1 MDIKK
6 NHSLSKLNS
15 FKVDHEAKLFAEIKN
30 SKDIFQALESK
41 ILDKEKK
48 IILGG
53 GSNILFTENFDGLI
67 LYNKIKGIEIVEE
80 NKNEIKIK
88 VGSGVIWDDFV
99 SFCVNKNWSGIE
111 NLSLIPGSVGA
122 APIQNIGAYG
132 VEVKDYIF
140 KINGI
145 NLENKTKKTYNNSL
159 CDFSYRNSIFKKS
172 LKNKFFITSVIFRL
186 NKKHK
191 FNLSYKDLRYLDKK
205 NISLIKIR
213 NEIIKIRNA
222 KLPNPKILGNAG
234 SFFKNPIVDKVTFS
248 KLKNNYNEITYYKIN
263 TNSIKI
269 PAAWLIEKCGWKG
282 YSDNKTGVFKNHAL
296 VIVNHSS
303 KSGKNILE
311 LSKKIKESIMKKF
324 NIILEDEVNIF

>member
-1 MDIKK
+1 MNIKK

-15 FKVDHEAKLFAEIKN
+15 FKVDHEAKIFTEVNSSQDLFKTL
-30 SKDIFQALESK
+30 KSK
-41 ILDKEKK
+41 IFEKEKK

-53 GSNILFTENFDGLI
+53 GTNILFTENFNGLI
-67 LYNKIKGIEIVEE
+67 LFNNIKGIEIIEE

-88 VGSGVIWDDFV
+88 VGSGEIWDDFV
-99 SFCVNKNWSGIE
+99 SFCVNKDWSGIE

-140 KINGI
+140 KINGVD
-145 NLENKTKKTYNNSL
+145 LDNKTKKTYNNSS
-159 CDFSYRNSIFKKS
+159 CDFSYRNSIFKKI
-172 LKNKFFITSVIFRL
+172 LKNKFFITSVIFKL
-186 NKKHK
+186 NKNHK
-191 FNLSYKDLRYLDKK
+191 FNLSYKDLQHIDK
-205 NISLIKIR
+205 NNTSLNQIR

-234 SFFKNPIVDKVTFS
+234 SFFKNPIVDKITFS
-248 KLKNNYNEITYYKIN
+248 KLIDNYNDIAYYKVN
-263 TNSIKI
+263 NNSIKI

-282 YSDNKTGVFKNHAL
+282 YSDNKIGVFKNHAL

-311 LSKKIKESIMKKF
+311 LSKKIKESVINKF
-324 NIILEDEVNIF
+324 NIILENEVNVF

>member
-1 MDIKK
+1 MNIKK
-6 NHSLSKLNS
+6 NYSLSKLNS
-15 FKVDHEAKLFAEIKN
+15 FKVDHKAKMFAEIKT
-30 SKDIFQALESK
+30 SQDLFQALKNEK
-41 ILDKEKK
+41 LKKEKK

-53 GSNILFTENFDGLI
+53 GSNTLFTKNFNGLI
-67 LYNKIKGIEIVEE
+67 LFNNIKGIKIIEE

-88 VGSGVIWDDFV
+88 VGSGEIWDDFV

-132 VEVKDYIF
+132 VEVKDYIL

-145 NLENKTKKTYNNSL
+145 DLINKTKKTYNNSL

-172 LKNKFFITSVIFRL
+172 LKNNFFITSVIFKL

-191 FNLSYKDLRYLDKK
+191 FILSYKDLQHLEKT
-205 NISLIKIR
+205 NISLIQIR
-213 NEIIKIRNA
+213 NEVIKIRNA

-234 SFFKNPIVDKVTFS
+234 SFFKNPIVDKITFS
-248 KLKNNYNEITYYKIN
+248 KLIDKFNDIVYYKIN
-263 TNSIKI
+263 SNLVKI
-269 PAAWLIEKCGWKG
+269 SAAWLIEKCGWKG
-282 YSDNKTGVFKNHAL
+282 YSDNKIGVYKNHAL

-311 LSKKIKESIMKKF
+311 LSRKIKESVVKKF
-324 NIILEDEVNIF
+324 NINLDTEVNIF